1 MRRVVRRRHP
11 KIALNNAVIPII
23 GVNVLFFIFQFMIS
37 GFNETFSL
45 SSAEIFTKPWI
56 LLTSMFMHGSLFHI
70 FINMYILFI
79 FGTLIERRVGTR
91 RFLFIYSL
99 SGILASLG
107 FVLFQ
112 ELVLGTSGMAVG
124 ASGAIMGIIGLTI
137 ILMPDLRVLLFF
149 FIPMTLRTAGIIFV
163 LFEIFGLIY
172 TKLGGSIGIANSAH
186 LVGLV
191 CGFIYGYYL
200 KKKKGSFRRRKKH
213 SRDYQDSIVMNDED
227 IDNYIRYGKI

>member
-1 MRRVVRRRHP
+1 MRRVVRRRFP
-11 KIALNNAVIPII
+11 KIALNNVVMPII
-23 GVNVLFFIFQFMIS
+23 GINILFFILQFIIP
-37 GFNETFSL
+37 GFNDAFSL
-45 SSAEIFTKPWI
+45 SSAQVFARPWI
-56 LLTSMFMHGSLFHI
+56 LITSMFMHASLFHI

-91 RFLFIYSL
+91 RFLFIYFL

-107 FVLFQ
+107 FVIFQ
-112 ELVLGTSGMAVG
+112 ELILGTSGVAVG

-137 ILMPDLRVLLFF
+137 LLMPDLRVLLFF
-149 FIPMTLRTAGIIFV
+149 FIPMSLRTAGIIFV

-191 CGFIYGYYL
+191 SGFIYGYYL
-200 KKKKGSFRRRKKH
+200 KKKKGSFRRRKRYSKN
-213 SRDYQDSIVMNDED
+213 YQDSIIMNDED
-227 IDNYIRYGKI
+227 INNYMKYGKI